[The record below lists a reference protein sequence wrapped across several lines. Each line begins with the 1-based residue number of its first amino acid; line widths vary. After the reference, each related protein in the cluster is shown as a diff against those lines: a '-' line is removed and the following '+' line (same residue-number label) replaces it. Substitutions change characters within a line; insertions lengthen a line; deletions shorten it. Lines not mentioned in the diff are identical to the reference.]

1 MKRLCDLLRR
11 SPGLFWIIAAA
22 GVFLCAAGTP
32 RLPGGETWERIIN
45 AVKLA
50 SLLLGVFCLRK
61 VIRGHDKVELYTLI
75 GTLSL
80 TLTVTVTLAAWFFRV

>member
-11 SPGLFWIIAAA
+11 RPGLFWIIAAA

-32 RLPGGETWERIIN
+32 RLPGGETLER
-45 AVKLA
+45 
-50 SLLLGVFCLRK
+50 
-61 VIRGHDKVELYTLI
+61 YTLI